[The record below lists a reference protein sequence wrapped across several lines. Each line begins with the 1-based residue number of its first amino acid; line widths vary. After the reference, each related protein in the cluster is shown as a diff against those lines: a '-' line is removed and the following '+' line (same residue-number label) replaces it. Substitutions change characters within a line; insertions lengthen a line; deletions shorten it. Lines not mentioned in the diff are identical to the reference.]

1 MRKRLH
7 YPWAQF
13 RVRDDDEYSEL
24 QREELVDF
32 LQVMSARLREE
43 PAEAWEKLERLFAKL
58 NISDEQ
64 ATTKIREVLIG
75 RLH

>member
-13 RVRDDDEYSEL
+13 RVRDDDEHSEL